1 MKKAQNIICVRT
13 FKYGEM
19 RNTNISCIQ
28 IAQIENYIYTN
39 RIPFKNIA
47 VNEYLLNY
55 TYVDTSICSKYTPDA
70 CYTSHATML

>member
-1 MKKAQNIICVRT
+1 
-13 FKYGEM
+13 M
-19 RNTNISCIQ
+19 RNTNISCIK

-39 RIPFKNIA
+39 RDILKALNNTHNSIQKHRI
-47 VNEYLLNY
+47 NEYLLNY